1 MKLTLPVML
10 LGVGLCGCGS
20 PAKMTVDQPA
30 AFIQSNTLDDTT
42 RSPANLGCLPKKT
55 DPAAPTMPST
65 LTVIVSD
72 FEKKTPVK
80 DATVE
85 VYTTLAKFNA
95 ATPDATSGPTD
106 AQGKA
111 TLTVPGGS
119 YRVIFRTIGD
129 ASTVETIEFN
139 RAFDDGKRYS
149 VSQSTKSTI
158 AAVLS
163 LVPDNTLG
171 VVAGSLRD
179 CDEKEVGGI
188 TFETH
193 TTTGPAFDN
202 SLYTFYFIDANANS
216 TVPFRAQKF
225 TSGNGV
231 FASLN
236 VPPGNVQ
243 LVASGRTTTGGTV
256 AQLGTGTAP
265 VRANS
270 VTVVQIEPSA
280 Q

>member
-1 MKLTLPVML
+1 MKLTLPL
-10 LGVGLCGCGS
+10 LTLLLPACGA
-20 PAKMTVDQPA
+20 PAKMAVDQPA
-30 AFIQSNTLDDTT
+30 AFIQSNTLDDAT
-42 RSPANLGCLPKKT
+42 RQPANLACLPKKT
-55 DPAAPTMPST
+55 DPAAPTAPST
-65 LTVIVSD
+65 LQLTVID
-72 FEKKTPVK
+72 FEKKSPVR

-95 ATPDATSGPTD
+95 ATPDATSSPTD
-106 AQGKA
+106 VQGHA
-111 TLTVPGGS
+111 MITVPAGS
-119 YRVIFRTIGD
+119 YRVIFRTVGD

-149 VSQSTKSTI
+149 VSQSTKGTI
-158 AAVLS
+158 GAVLS
-163 LVPDNTLG
+163 IVPDNTLG

-179 CDEKEVGGI
+179 CDEKEVGGV

-193 TTTGPAFDN
+193 TTSGPAFDN
-202 SLYTFYFIDANANS
+202 SLYTFYFIDASATS

-243 LVASGRTTTGGTV
+243 LVASGRTVTGGAI

-270 VTVVQIEPSA
+270 VTVVQIEPSSL
-280 Q
+280 